1 MHEKI
6 KQLLGDKAK
15 SKEYKVVMGDL
26 NAVAGQSKDT
36 GYVGHSGLGY
46 RNDRG
51 QMLVDFCK
59 RRQLYIANTW
69 FTQDRR
75 H

>member
-1 MHEKI
+1 
-6 KQLLGDKAK
+6 
-15 SKEYKVVMGDL
+15 MGDF
-26 NAVAGQSKDT
+26 NDVVGKGKEDV
-36 GYVGHSGLGY
+36 YVDHYRLGY
-46 RNDRG
+46 GNDRG

-59 RRQLYIANTW
+59 RRHTHTDIYTYIANTW